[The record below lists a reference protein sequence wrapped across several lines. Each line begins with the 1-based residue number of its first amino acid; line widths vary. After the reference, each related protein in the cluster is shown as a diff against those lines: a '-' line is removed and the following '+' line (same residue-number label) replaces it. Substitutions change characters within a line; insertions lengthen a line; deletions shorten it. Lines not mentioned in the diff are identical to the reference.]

1 MRSGPGGASAG
12 RAAAAV
18 LVLLAAGRGHPPA
31 MPLAWHQRPA
41 PAAAPV
47 HELDI
52 SAAAGVASSLPQ
64 YWKRNTLVVD
74 LTAASGSGSI
84 TLKPA
89 DGAAWPVRLAFRG
102 QPGGTGGPE
111 GG

>member
-18 LVLLAAGRGHPPA
+18 LVLLAAGCGHLAA
-31 MPLAWHQRPA
+31 MHRPLHQRPA
-41 PAAAPV
+41 PAPAPV

-52 SAAAGVASSLPQ
+52 SPAAGVASSLPQ

-74 LTAASGSGSI
+74 LTAASGSGRI
-84 TLKPA
+84 TLKQA
-89 DGAAWPVRLAFRG
+89 DGAALPRRVAF
-102 QPGGTGGPE
+102 
-111 GG
+111 